1 MTREKVKDFWNLK
14 TGINIEVASKT
25 DSLVEMVIITGLMV
39 ENFKDNSKMAEEMER
54 DYLSILIQ
62 ISSLAFGMKEN
73 WRTKLGLKKRQGKQ
87 SSAIGEMAKNWKR

>member
-1 MTREKVKDFWNLK
+1 MTREKVKEFWNLK

-25 DSLVEMVIITGLMV
+25 DSWVEMVIITGLMV

-73 WRTKLGLKKRQGKQ
+73 WG
-87 SSAIGEMAKNWKR
+87 

>member
-1 MTREKVKDFWNLK
+1 MTREKVKEFWNLK

-54 DYLSILIQ
+54 DYLPILIQ

-73 WRTKLGLKKRQGKQ
+73 WRAKLGLKKRQGKQ